1 MLLLPIIPAF
11 VGIQHLEHSTWHL
24 EPASKCY
31 TKLTITR
38 ISERM
43 TGTSAGRPLLEAK
56 SLTKRYGDT
65 LALDG
70 VDIQVFDG
78 ITGLLG
84 PNGAGKS
91 TAMKLFLGL
100 LSPTSGDAEVLGE
113 RPYENVEVRAR
124 LGYMPEHD
132 CLPDAITASEFLGH
146 MAQMSG
152 IPAVAARTRA
162 ADILRHVGLDE
173 ERYRHIKEYS
183 TGMKQ
188 RVKLAQA
195 LVHDPVMVL
204 LDEPTAGL
212 DPGGREEMLQ
222 LIRRTGREFGIS
234 IMLSS
239 HLMGDVESTCDR
251 IIVIEGGKIIEQG
264 TVSQF
269 TQETETLY
277 IDVDDRRDE
286 VVAAL
291 QDRGIEAAI
300 DGLSIVVQRQSD
312 EQFDDIRDA
321 VVEAD
326 ARLRRLAPS
335 RGQLSDIFRREST

>member
-1 MLLLPIIPAF
+1 
-11 VGIQHLEHSTWHL
+11 
-24 EPASKCY
+24 
-31 TKLTITR
+31 
-38 ISERM
+38 M
-43 TGTSAGRPLLEAK
+43 TGSQTSQPLLEARQ
-56 SLTKRYGDT
+56 LTKRYGDT
-65 LALDG
+65 VALHS
-70 VDIQVFDG
+70 VDMQVYEG

-100 LSPTSGDAEVLGE
+100 LEPTSGSAEILGE
-113 RPYENVEVRAR
+113 RPYENVNVRAR

-132 CLPDAITASEFLGH
+132 CLPGAITASEFLGH

-152 IPAVAARTRA
+152 IPPAYARTRA

-173 ERYRHIKEYS
+173 ERYRHIDEYS

-222 LIRRTGREFGIS
+222 LVRRTGKQFGIS

-264 TVSQF
+264 DVSQF
-269 TQETETLY
+269 TQETRTLL

-291 QDRGIEAAI
+291 GHRGIEAEAE
-300 DGLSIVVQRQSD
+300 GHSIVVLMTVD
-312 EQFDDIRDA
+312 EQIDDIRDA
-321 VVEAD
+321 IAESE
-326 ARLRRLAPS
+326 ARLRRMALS
-335 RGQLSDIFRREST
+335 RGQLTDIFRRSAR

>member
-1 MLLLPIIPAF
+1 
-11 VGIQHLEHSTWHL
+11 
-24 EPASKCY
+24 
-31 TKLTITR
+31 
-38 ISERM
+38 M
-43 TGTSAGRPLLEAK
+43 TGSQTSQPLLEARQ
-56 SLTKRYGDT
+56 LTKRYGDT
-65 LALDG
+65 VALHS
-70 VDIQVFDG
+70 VDMQVYEG

-100 LSPTSGDAEVLGE
+100 LEPTSGSAEILGE
-113 RPYENVEVRAR
+113 RPYENVNVRAR

-132 CLPDAITASEFLGH
+132 CLPGAITASEFLGH

-152 IPAVAARTRA
+152 IPPAYARTRA

-173 ERYRHIKEYS
+173 ERYRHIDEYS

-204 LDEPTAGL
+204 LDEPTTGL

-222 LIRRTGREFGIS
+222 LVRRTGKQFGIS

-264 TVSQF
+264 DVSQF
-269 TQETETLY
+269 TQETRTLL

-291 QDRGIEAAI
+291 GHRGIEAEAE
-300 DGLSIVVQRQSD
+300 GHSIVVLMTVD
-312 EQFDDIRDA
+312 EQLDDIRDA
-321 VVEAD
+321 IAESE
-326 ARLRRLAPS
+326 ARLRRMALS
-335 RGQLSDIFRREST
+335 RGQLTDIFRRSAR

>member
-1 MLLLPIIPAF
+1 
-11 VGIQHLEHSTWHL
+11 
-24 EPASKCY
+24 
-31 TKLTITR
+31 
-38 ISERM
+38 M
-43 TGTSAGRPLLEAK
+43 TGSWTSQPLLEAK
-56 SLTKRYGDT
+56 QLTKQYGDT
-65 LALDG
+65 VALHSVDMG
-70 VDIQVFDG
+70 VYEG

-100 LSPTSGDAEVLGE
+100 LQPTSGSAEVLGE
-113 RPYENVEVRAR
+113 RPYENVDVRAR

-132 CLPDAITASEFLGH
+132 CLPGAVTASEFLGH

-152 IPAVAARTRA
+152 IPPAYARTRA

-222 LIRRTGREFGIS
+222 LVRRTGRQFGIS

-251 IIVIEGGKIIEQG
+251 IIVIEGGEIIEQG
-264 TVSQF
+264 EVSQF
-269 TQETETLY
+269 TQETRTLL
-277 IDVDDRRDE
+277 IDVDDRRE
-286 VVAAL
+286 QVLAAL
-291 QDRGIEAAI
+291 GQRGIEAETE
-300 DGLSIVVQRQSD
+300 GNSIVVLMSAD
-312 EQFDDIRDA
+312 EQLDDIRDA
-321 VVEAD
+321 VAESE
-326 ARLRRLAPS
+326 ARLRRLALS
-335 RGQLSDIFRREST
+335 RGQLTDIFRSGKR